1 MDNKHENNVDN
12 MKSTIEI
19 INLDDINHKQYANFF
34 KDIDREAIEYKEH
47 PKSINNIQNKQLDH
61 FNEQIKQTLLTE

>member
-1 MDNKHENNVDN
+1 MDNKHENTTDN
-12 MKSTIEI
+12 MKSTTEI
-19 INLDDINHKQYANFF
+19 IKLDYIDHEQYVNFF
-34 KDIDREAIEYKEH
+34 EDISKEAIKYKEH